1 MGKIERFE
9 DLKCW
14 QAARELVK
22 FTFIICAKG
31 KLAKDFDTQR
41 QLKKASLSSM
51 NNISEGFARY
61 HKKDSIHFYD
71 ISSRVLG
78 TAEVKSMSYML
89 EDTEYLEPDDI
100 KELREKTEKTRNLT
114 LGLIRYVD
122 NKK

>member
-1 MGKIERFE
+1 M
-9 DLKCW
+9 
-14 QAARELVK
+14 
-22 FTFIICAKG
+22 AKY
-31 KLAKDFDTQR
+31 FDTQR